1 MEYIKPDLV
10 SSYSV
15 VQLYEGASGFVSA
28 CTGSLD
34 DNGVGAACDDGGSI

>member
-15 VQLYEGASGFVSA
+15 VQLCETASGFVSA
-28 CTGSLD
+28 CTGSLN
-34 DNGVGAACDDGGSI
+34 DNGYNGVCDDGGST